1 VRTDCSADQL
11 EFQGFG
17 GRRVEAGFDGGR
29 QTSDAGL
36 LLLREVAERTG
47 LLRRFAGC
55 FTDHRRQDLIEHS
68 VVELVSQRVL
78 AQVQGYE
85 DLNDHDTL
93 RDDPLLALA
102 SGKRDLVGAERVRR
116 RDRGHALAGKST
128 LNRLE
133 RTPAEATAAA
143 RYHKI
148 VYDGEAMAGV
158 FIDHLLDSHSRPLR
172 RVVLDLDA
180 TDDPLHGQQ
189 EGRFFHGYYRHYCYL
204 PLYIF
209 CGEFLLW
216 AELRPSAIDASA
228 GSVEALE
235 AIVGRIRA
243 RWPEV
248 EIWIRADSGFARD
261 AIMAWCEDHGVQ
273 YILGLARNKRLV
285 RAIGGELAQVR
296 EEAERTGEKARCF
309 RDLRYRTKKSWSRAR
324 RVVAKAEHL
333 GNKANPRFVVTSLDA
348 ASHPAQDLY
357 ERLYCARGDMENRIK
372 EQQLGMFA
380 DRTSTATMRGN
391 QLRLWIASAAYTLAQ
406 ALRRI
411 GLAGTALAKAQVA
424 TIRVR
429 LLKLSGLVRISVRR
443 IRVALSSAFPL
454 QDVFAKVLRNLRALP
469 APSG

>member
-1 VRTDCSADQL
+1 
-11 EFQGFG
+11 
-17 GRRVEAGFDGGR
+17 VEAAFDGGR
-29 QTSDAGL
+29 QTSDSGL

-47 LLRRFAGC
+47 LLKRFAGC
-55 FTDHRRQDLIEHS
+55 FTDHRRPERIEHS
-68 VVELVSQRVL
+68 VEELMSQRVL

-93 RDDPLLALA
+93 RNDPLLALA
-102 SGKRDLVGAERVRR
+102 SGKRDLVGAERVRE

-133 RTPAEATAAA
+133 RTPAEATATC

-148 VYDGEAMAGV
+148 VYDSEAVPSV
-158 FIDHLLDSHSRPLR
+158 FIDHFLDSHRRPLR
-172 RVVLDLDA
+172 RIVLDLDA

-189 EGRFFHGYYRHYCYL
+189 EGRFFHGYYRSYCYL
-204 PLYIF
+204 PLYVF

-216 AELRPSAIDASA
+216 AELRRSDIDASA

-248 EIWIRADSGFARD
+248 EIWIRADSGFARE
-261 AIMAWCEDHGVQ
+261 AIMAWCEANDVQ
-273 YILGLARNKRLV
+273 YALGLARNKRLV
-285 RAIGGELAQVR
+285 RAIGGELEQVR
-296 EEAERTGEKARCF
+296 EEAQRTGEKARCF
-309 RDLRYRTKKSWSRAR
+309 RDLRYRTKKSWSRER
-324 RVVAKAEHL
+324 RVVAKAEQL
-333 GNKANPRFVVTSLDA
+333 GDKANPRFVVTSLGA
-348 ASHPAQDLY
+348 ASYAAQDLY

-391 QLRLWIASAAYTLAQ
+391 QLRLWIASLAYTLAQ

-411 GLAGTALAKAQVA
+411 GLAGTALAKAQVG
-424 TIRVR
+424 TIRLR
-429 LLKLSGLVRISVRR
+429 LLKLSGVVTISVRR

-454 QDVFAKVLRNLRALP
+454 QDVFAQALRNLQACP
-469 APSG
+469 APPV